1 MTQHIMSICTRKRD
15 SAYLLFFV
23 THVPIILL
31 IDTVPLQPTILQT
44 NLSHQLRQ
52 FYITTYRD
60 KFFEDP
66 PTWFTVFIWME
77 LLYHLPLSIWAA
89 RGLLKDHPLV
99 PVHLLVFGVQAFI
112 TTLTSLV
119 VVWSWTDRSVGEKQQ
134 LTMLYAPY
142 MALGAYMALDMIF
155 RLRDKLM
162 PKSKRE

>member
-1 MTQHIMSICTRKRD
+1 MSNMSICTRKRD
-15 SAYLLFFV
+15 LAYLLFFV

-31 IDTVPLQPTILQT
+31 IDTVPLLPTFLQT
-44 NLSHQLRQ
+44 NLSHQLRE

-77 LLYHLPLSIWAA
+77 LLYHLPVSIWAA

-99 PVHLLVFGVQAFI
+99 PVHLLVFGIQAFI

-119 VVWSWTDRSVGEKQQ
+119 VVWSWTDRSVAEKQQ

-142 MALGAYMALDMIF
+142 MALGGFMALDMVF

-162 PKSKRE
+162 PKTKRE